1 MKSTVIRY
9 GVYAML
15 AMVLLSA
22 IHIFLVVP
30 NVKSANSEV
39 VGYLTMLLSMIF
51 VFAGIKHYRDKVN
64 NGILSFW
71 QGLKI
76 GLLIVLIPSV
86 AFGLFD
92 LLYTKVIN
100 PGWMENYYK
109 EMIEQTK
116 KSTTP
121 DKLDAALKK
130 LESSKEIFSNP
141 FLEFLLMA
149 VTVFIIGFIVTIIS
163 SLTLRRSRS
172 AAALS

>member
-1 MKSTVIRY
+1 
-9 GVYAML
+9 
-15 AMVLLSA
+15 
-22 IHIFLVVP
+22 
-30 NVKSANSEV
+30 
-39 VGYLTMLLSMIF
+39 
-51 VFAGIKHYRDKVN
+51 
-64 NGILSFW
+64 
-71 QGLKI
+71 
-76 GLLIVLIPSV
+76 
-86 AFGLFD
+86 
-92 LLYTKVIN
+92 
-100 PGWMENYYK
+100 MENYYK

-116 KSTTP
+116 KVTAP

>member
-30 NVKSANSEV
+30 NVKSANAEV

-51 VFAGIKHYRDKVN
+51 VFAGIKHYRDKIN
-64 NGILSFW
+64 NGALSFW

-76 GLLIVLIPSV
+76 GVLIVLVPAI

-109 EMIEQTK
+109 EMAEQIK
-116 KSTTP
+116 KSTAP

-163 SLTLRRSRS
+163 SLTLRRSRA

>member
-64 NGILSFW
+64 NGVLSFW
-71 QGLKI
+71 EGLRI
-76 GLLIVLIPSV
+76 GVLIVLLPSV

-116 KSTTP
+116 KSTSP

-163 SLTLRRSRS
+163 SLTLRRSKT
-172 AAALS
+172 AIA

>member
-51 VFAGIKHYRDKVN
+51 VFAGIKYYRDKVN
-64 NGILSFW
+64 NGVLSFW

-76 GLLIVLIPSV
+76 GILIVLIPSV

-116 KSTTP
+116 KSTAP

-163 SLTLRRSRS
+163 SLTLRRARP

>member
-15 AMVLLSA
+15 AMVLLSG

-30 NVKSANSEV
+30 NVKSANSEA

-64 NGILSFW
+64 NGVLSFW
-71 QGLKI
+71 QGLRI
-76 GLLIVLIPSV
+76 GLLIVLLPSV

-92 LLYTKVIN
+92 ILYTRVIN
-100 PGWMENYYK
+100 PGWMENYYN
-109 EMIEQTK
+109 ELIEQTK
-116 KSTTP
+116 RSTAP

-163 SLTLRRSRS
+163 SLTLRRSKT
-172 AAALS
+172 AIA